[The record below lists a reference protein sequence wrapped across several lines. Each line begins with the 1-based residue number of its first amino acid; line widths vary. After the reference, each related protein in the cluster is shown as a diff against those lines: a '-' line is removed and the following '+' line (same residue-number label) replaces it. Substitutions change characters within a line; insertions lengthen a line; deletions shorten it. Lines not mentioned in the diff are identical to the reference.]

1 MISLVAYD
9 LHISKQKVLLWYQ
22 QVVFQRKMD
31 KHIYSMRYFARVAF
45 FVNFNTFENRSV
57 DLSRR

>member
-1 MISLVAYD
+1 MISRVAYD

-22 QVVFQRKMD
+22 QVVFQCS
-31 KHIYSMRYFARVAF
+31 IYSMRFSFARVAF